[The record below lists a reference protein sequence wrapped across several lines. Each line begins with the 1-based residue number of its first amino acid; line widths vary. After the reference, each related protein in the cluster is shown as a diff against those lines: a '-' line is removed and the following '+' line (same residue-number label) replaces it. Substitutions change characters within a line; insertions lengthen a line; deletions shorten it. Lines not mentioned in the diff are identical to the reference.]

1 MLSVTS
7 VTTVFSYN
15 VQNSS
20 LSSKF
25 GGIGSFTENIQNSN
39 VFTRTYNPNNKTI
52 KQAFGK

>member
-52 KQAFGK
+52 KQAYGK